1 MKGFSRGGGGMEGE
15 SVVYDGVKRRGLVN
29 LLLMRGYHLNT
40 TEPQRGGKVNLIV
53 TQLKSSYPFHPPLP
67 LVR

>member
-1 MKGFSRGGGGMEGE
+1 MDERIFAGGGGMEGE

-40 TEPQRGGKVNLIV
+40 TEP
-53 TQLKSSYPFHPPLP
+53 
-67 LVR
+67 